1 MTATDELR
9 RLLDERG
16 VEHRQTEWI
25 DGITVKW
32 RGSDGSEYGARN
44 GLSFDGPTGGLVL
57 YDLSPEKAVE
67 ATLGSDLEAE
77 NEKLRKLVRDMVHWM
92 PCSKPCS
99 RCERYKYPEGCEFEI
114 RRRELGVDV

>member
-9 RLLDERG
+9 RLLDERR
-16 VEHRQTEWI
+16 VECRQTEWI

-57 YDLSPEKAVE
+57 YDLTPAQAVE
-67 ATLGSDLEAE
+67 ATLGSDLQAE
-77 NEKLRKLVRDMVHWM
+77 NAELRELVRELLTDPDAWDYDYF
-92 PCSKPCS
+92 K
-99 RCERYKYPEGCEFEI
+99 
-114 RRRELGVDV
+114 RRMRELGIGVDA